1 MRHAD
6 QMADRRKLLGE
17 HLREVRY
24 AAGYSGRP
32 AFAAVAGVGERSVA
46 AVELGSGGR
55 KVRSAIARAL
65 GIEPSA
71 VEDYIA
77 GRTDDLP
84 RPVRHVDQAPPSSPL
99 AEVVAASEE
108 ELDRMQRLFERYRP
122 GEGRTFRA
130 WADGVRTAH
139 AEGASILPHGP
150 TESEAG

>member
-1 MRHAD
+1 
-6 QMADRRKLLGE
+6 MADRRKLLGE

-55 KVRSAIARAL
+55 KVRSAMARAL

-71 VEDYIA
+71 VEDYVT

-84 RPVRHVDQAPPSSPL
+84 RPVRRVEQEEIPSSPL
-99 AEVVAASEE
+99 AEVIAASEE

-139 AEGASILPHGP
+139 AEGTSILPHGP
-150 TESEAG
+150 TEGKAG